1 MLRFI
6 YITLHSDSDHSS
18 IGFRYFSMK
27 EQWKMRLILEK
38 KKKRLG
44 TTLSLSFDIKLNH
57 DLGKDITRE
66 KWYGME

>member
-1 MLRFI
+1 
-6 YITLHSDSDHSS
+6 
-18 IGFRYFSMK
+18 MK